1 MINTIAKTEQ
11 STAVDII
18 EINNASVLLSN
29 LSKGAKNRYNYSY
42 KNQMGTG
49 QKNIQ
54 YVNYDSLLNTS
65 SNSSFYSRE
74 LTFTLPC
81 GAKSGYLEQILL
93 ECTLNSTGSN
103 VNCLDRIGSRL
114 FSKIYLETI
123 NGKRLIS
130 YIDPNYINARLDAL
144 QIPGTQFE
152 TCTNPDQLWNPGT
165 QVTVYCPL
173 FFNIFEDPGLFLD
186 LSIVEALQIRVITAP
201 NANAI
206 GLVSDITSFSL
217 RAMCTFRTM
226 DDYNLPTKQFIKVM
240 QSNDMYN
247 EKPVALQS
255 LSTNVE
261 IPITCKFPILAVYV
275 QIYDTSNNY
284 TRPNIISLRTS
295 ENRVLDINTR
305 PNFSM
310 FETKTT
316 VNNNM
321 TLVHWF
327 TLDQTRISQQTGVNL
342 KELYNS
348 SLYVQYDQ
356 VPNANYSIYVSFEYY
371 NTIIVDKNG
380 IIHKPLLF

>member
-1 MINTIAKTEQ
+1 
-11 STAVDII
+11 
-18 EINNASVLLSN
+18 
-29 LSKGAKNRYNYSY
+29 
-42 KNQMGTG
+42 
-49 QKNIQ
+49 
-54 YVNYDSLLNTS
+54 
-65 SNSSFYSRE
+65 
-74 LTFTLPC
+74 
-81 GAKSGYLEQILL
+81 
-93 ECTLNSTGSN
+93 
-103 VNCLDRIGSRL
+103 
-114 FSKIYLETI
+114 
-123 NGKRLIS
+123 
-130 YIDPNYINARLDAL
+130 
-144 QIPGTQFE
+144 
-152 TCTNPDQLWNPGT
+152 
-165 QVTVYCPL
+165 
-173 FFNIFEDPGLFLD
+173 
-186 LSIVEALQIRVITAP
+186 
-201 NANAI
+201 
-206 GLVSDITSFSL
+206 
-217 RAMCTFRTM
+217 MCTFRTM

-255 LSTNVE
+255 LSTKVE

-356 VPNANYSIYVSFEYY
+356 VPNANGSLITKTSIMLGLGETDEEVW
-371 NTIIVDKNG
+371 IVFK
-380 IIHKPLLF
+380 FF